1 MNKKI
6 EEYKKKVKKI
16 ERTIITLA
24 FSLFLLGVLISIVQY
39 GLKKSKSNEEKQNSS
54 SGECSINL
62 NDNTIIYENN
72 LKFNLNISNFNNENN
87 YRIIIKVNDEPI
99 KEDNVIYEENTF
111 TLKFKDE
118 GKKVI
123 SITLYKNSKEYGIFE
138 KNIYYVEPYQS
149 QFLDELSNKGVSC
162 HYKDGTWE
170 KYTKS
175 SELNNNLGTNYLRI
189 ELVWNVIDKNNGTY
203 DFSGYDSYLTNTN
216 KKIVGIFN
224 EQKSGYL
231 AGKDLK
237 INTEDELNQFIEF
250 IGEVAKKYPFIKYY
264 QILNEPNY
272 STSNGAYISN
282 EDIEWYIKVIK
293 GAYEKLKSI
302 DSSIHII
309 TGATAV
315 SLNDGS
321 TYISSENFFKKINI
335 GTYEFSSGYAYHP
348 YDIYNNKIQNQLFLK
363 KIGIHNNLFNTFGG
377 FIKEYITEYGIPSY
391 NQYNVNEE
399 IQSDKLIQQTVIL
412 DEQNAEFAIIYDLWN
427 IGNDPMNKEHNFG
440 LLYNNYTPKPSYYAM
455 KNYYTNTNGSEYT
468 GNLNL
473 QEGLEAHIYNK
484 DGKPLLIAWSNNTD
498 NTYDFK
504 LNNMKAKDIYGKEIE
519 PDETGKITITTS
531 PVYLY
536 NVDTNYFYK
545 SISNVAT
552 TKYQEFETNFQDQI
566 SKVSGLQSSINTLK
580 ERMQN
585 FSTVS
590 NLDET
595 TAINLMKQ
603 HYNLG
608 NTIIQSYKSKTLQI
622 EYVKLSSML
631 DALDDIGNSLEDLV
645 TVSAKTRNANLTE
658 TQKLITEAE
667 NLTNDTELE
676 MIYPNKIL
684 QFSKDY
690 YEKSSYIN
698 SVKEENDIKTGLIVS
713 KNLHSKL
720 LAEWSIQFANLYID
734 DYITTNPVQIIYTT
748 TAPTNQNVTAT
759 LQTNANITITNNSN
773 SKTHTFEENGTFTFE
788 YTIKGQAFQ
797 KTATVNN
804 IDKKAPVIT
813 EVQNGRLYTQN
824 ITPKIYDENL
834 QEVLLYKDNIL
845 SQNYKTNSTIS
856 EDGSYRLIATDKA
869 GNQTTIEFDI
879 CKNPATIKYSTKELT
894 NQDVTVTLDSKYE
907 IEETNNSNKTTYTFT
922 ENGEFTFK
930 FKIKG
935 TELRLAAYVGNI
947 DKTPPTITGVEN
959 VRLYMDKATPIIA
972 DENLKGVKLYLNSH
986 EVENYTSGIELTE
999 EGFYKIIAI
1008 DNAGNETITEFAI
1021 MESMDREYKI
1031 KDNYILNIKNNTNKS
1046 DFDKNLKMP
1055 IKYEIFRD
1063 ENKLTENDKIA
1074 TGDLLITDGGERY
1087 TLIVNGDMNK
1097 DGYVNIKDVIKL
1109 RKYLLE
1115 RNNIDEVS
1123 LLAADCNLDGKSIN
1137 IKDLIKMRLIV
1148 LQRDVT

>member
-1 MNKKI
+1 MINTGGLNA
-6 EEYKKKVKKI
+6 
-16 ERTIITLA
+16 TID
-24 FSLFLLGVLISIVQY
+24 
-39 GLKKSKSNEEKQNSS
+39 NEEEMNHYVDFLKQV
-54 SGECSINL
+54 
-62 NDNTIIYENN
+62 TN
-72 LKFNLNISNFNNENN
+72 LKNNFSNIDYVQMVNEPNIYSEYQGGYLTN
-87 YRIIIKVNDEPI
+87 EELKWYTKIIE
-99 KEDNVIYEENTF
+99 
-111 TLKFKDE
+111 
-118 GKKVI
+118 
-123 SITLYKNSKEYGIFE
+123 TLYKNMSDSDIKNNIVLGELATISKDSSKSITTEKFIKTTAEYG
-138 KNIYYVEPYQS
+138 
-149 QFLDELSNKGVSC
+149 LNK
-162 HYKDGTWE
+162 YAT
-170 KYTKS
+170 KYS
-175 SELNNNLGTNYLRI
+175 VHI
-189 ELVWNVIDKNNGTY
+189 
-203 DFSGYDSYLTNTN
+203 YDSTDGYIQD
-216 KKIVGIFN
+216 KKFSNSVEKF
-224 EQKSGYL
+224 QGYL
-231 AGKDLK
+231 KTL
-237 INTEDELNQFIEF
+237 
-250 IGEVAKKYPFIKYY
+250 
-264 QILNEPNY
+264 
-272 STSNGAYISN
+272 
-282 EDIEWYIKVIK
+282 
-293 GAYEKLKSI
+293 
-302 DSSIHII
+302 
-309 TGATAV
+309 
-315 SLNDGS
+315 
-321 TYISSENFFKKINI
+321 
-335 GTYEFSSGYAYHP
+335 
-348 YDIYNNKIQNQLFLK
+348 
-363 KIGIHNNLFNTFGG
+363 GG
-377 FIKEYITEYGIPSY
+377 FIQTFITEYGLANNDGSILTEEAQAERLVQETITLDKY
-391 NQYNVNEE
+391 NARYATIYNFHNVGTDTTNR
-399 IQSDKLIQQTVIL
+399 
-412 DEQNAEFAIIYDLWN
+412 
-427 IGNDPMNKEHNFG
+427 EHSFG
-440 LLYNNYTPKPSYYAM
+440 LVNYDYTPKLSYYTI
-455 KNYYTNTNGSEYT
+455 KTLLTNTNGSEYT

-473 QEGLEAHIYNK
+473 QQGLEAHVYNK
-484 DGKPLLIAWSNNTD
+484 DGKPLIIAWSDNTD
-498 NTYDFK
+498 NTYDFT
-504 LNNMKAKDIYGKEIE
+504 LNNMKAKDVYGKDIKPNEN
-519 PDETGKITITTS
+519 GKITITTS

-585 FSTVS
+585 LSTVS

-622 EYVKLSSML
+622 EFVKLSSML
-631 DALDDIGNSLEDLV
+631 DALDDIGNTFEDLV

-734 DYITTNPVQIIYTT
+734 DYITTNPVKIIYTT
-748 TAPTNQNVTAT
+748 TAPTNQNVIAT

-845 SQNYKTNSTIS
+845 SQNYKTNTTIS

-935 TELRLAAYVGNI
+935 TELRLTAYVGNI

-959 VRLYMDKATPIIA
+959 GRLYMDKATPIIA

-986 EVENYTSGIELTE
+986 KVENYTSGIELTE